1 VKSIRMLVVAALVS
15 LSLGSAGVAFA
26 QSSEKPP
33 GDHVKHEVIH
43 NNTPPNQTLPEV
55 LPRGQGEEVAP
66 GVLPFTGS
74 DLALFVVGGLVAIAA
89 GITLVRR
96 YRTDEAA

>member
-1 VKSIRMLVVAALVS
+1 MFVVAAVLSVS
-15 LSLGSAGVAFA
+15 LGTSGVALA
-26 QSSEKPP
+26 QSSEQPP

-74 DLALFVVGGLVAIAA
+74 DLALFVVFGLVAIAA
-89 GITLVRR
+89 GTTLVRR
-96 YRTDEAA
+96 YRSDEAA